1 MAQAIL
7 CVDDEEMILTCL
19 KDQLRRRLGNQYLF
33 ETANSGEEALEVID
47 ELVLDQVSLV
57 VVVSDW
63 LMPGLR
69 GDEFLAQVHQKY
81 PQIVTVMLTG
91 QADANAIERAKE
103 EANLYRCLHKPW
115 NEEELVQT
123 IQSGLAQV

>member
-1 MAQAIL
+1 MQAIL
-7 CVDDEEMILTCL
+7 CVDDEAMILSCL
-19 KDQLRRRLGNQYLF
+19 KEQLRRRLGSHYLF
-33 ETANSGEEALEVID
+33 ETANSGEEGLEVIE
-47 ELVLDQVSLV
+47 ELIMDQIEIL

-69 GDEFLAQVHQKY
+69 GDEFLAQVHRKY

-91 QADANAIERAKE
+91 QADGCAIDRATT

-115 NEEELVQT
+115 NEEELVET
-123 IQSGLAQV
+123 IQSSLAQS

>member
-1 MAQAIL
+1 MRAIL
-7 CVDDEEMILTCL
+7 CVDDEEMILSCL
-19 KDQLRRRLGNQYLF
+19 KEQLRRRLGSDYLF
-33 ETANSGEEALEVID
+33 ETANSGEEGLEVID
-47 ELVLDQVSLV
+47 ELVMDQIEIL

-91 QADANAIERAKE
+91 QADRCAIDRART

-123 IQSGLAQV
+123 IQSSLAQL